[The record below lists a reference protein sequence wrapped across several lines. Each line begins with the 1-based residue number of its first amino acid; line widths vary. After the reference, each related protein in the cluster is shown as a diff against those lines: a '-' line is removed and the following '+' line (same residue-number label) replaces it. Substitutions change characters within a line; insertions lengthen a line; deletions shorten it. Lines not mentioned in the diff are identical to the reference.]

1 MKQGWQSVL
10 LAAWLRRGPLA
21 LALLPLSW
29 LYRGLLALRWHT
41 FAWGWRRS
49 QRLPVPVVVVGN
61 VVIGGVGK
69 TPIVIALVQ
78 ALQQRG
84 WVVGVVS
91 RGYGRQGDDC
101 REVHVNDDAD
111 AVGDEALLLRRRT
124 GVPVFV
130 AGKRVLAGHSL
141 LKAYANTQIIVCDDG
156 LQHLALAR
164 DVELCVFD
172 DRGAGNGFLL
182 PAGLLREPWPR
193 RPLPARL
200 GTPDFCVLHSGERP
214 AFAGL
219 RVARRLADFAVRAD
233 GSRLPLAELAASD
246 LPLLALAGIAQPQRF
261 FDQLRERGL
270 MLNATQALGDH
281 HSFKDWT
288 APPGVQIVC
297 TEKDA
302 VKLWPRFPQALAV
315 PLIVELPPELVDRVE
330 SRVRAKLSSGY

>member
-29 LYRGLLALRWHT
+29 LYRLLLALRWRAY
-41 FAWGWRRS
+41 AWGLRRRD
-49 QRLPVPVVVVGN
+49 RLPVPVVVVGN
-61 VVIGGVGK
+61 VVVGGVGK

-84 WVVGVVS
+84 WVVGVIS
-91 RGYGRQGDDC
+91 RGYGRQGNDC
-101 REVHVNDDAD
+101 REVHPADDAD
-111 AVGDEALLLRRRT
+111 VVGDEALLLRCRT
-124 GVPVFV
+124 GTPVFV
-130 AGKRVLAGHSL
+130 AAKRALAGQAL
-141 LKAYANTQIIVCDDG
+141 LNAYPDTQIIVSDDG

-193 RPLPARL
+193 RPLPAKL
-200 GTPDFCVLHSGERP
+200 GSPDFWVLHSGEHP

-219 RVARRLADFAVRAD
+219 HVARRLADFALRAD
-233 GSRLPLAELAASD
+233 GSRLPLAELAASG

-261 FDQLRERGL
+261 FDQLRECGL
-270 MLNATQALGDH
+270 RLSATQALSDH

-315 PLIVELPPELVDRVE
+315 PLIIELPPELVDRVE
-330 SRVRAKLSSGY
+330 SRVRAKLSSGS